1 MRTTGDIPDH
11 ILRRAKAAA
20 ALEGK
25 SLKTFLTQ
33 AVSHELQRSAVKKI
47 ARKRV
52 SLPLVPSKHPGTL
65 RLTAEKIALT
75 LNQED
80 LDALAGY

>member
-1 MRTTGDIPDH
+1 MRTTVDIPDH

-33 AVSHELQRSAVKKI
+33 AVTKELRRSAVKKI